1 MRGKHTE
8 QRAGASWLLG
18 AVLLLGTVASDVWT
32 PVARAGDVTRGE
44 LKKQAAS
51 YRRMGLF
58 REAAETLERYASPS
72 SHEYVGPKEMAD
84 ALADAARL
92 WMALGESE
100 RAARDVERLEQ
111 RIREDAKK
119 STQYQYWIA
128 YDDPR
133 PDPRDALAAELRLEL
148 GAIYGQRK
156 PLAFQ
161 ATYWE
166 QALRSPCVSRSVAHR
181 IRVEAALAQVRWQ
194 QSCPIPLEDGL
205 CVRWRPPLP
214 HAANAALCEGPWSR
228 MAWPQAQ
235 TPDPLL
241 RSAALK
247 AARQAVNAYP
257 YELVLRQRR
266 SNTTQPPFGDSALVE
281 AVGAAALLLADA
293 DYEQLLSMSAPEQLR
308 RGLASSGLFN
318 TWHSRR
324 QRAFDA
330 LRVQYTNLMD
340 YSDAPASNTA
350 TVRLFQSAAQL
361 YLSWEFHPV
370 RFPKPPAPPP
380 KVDRERWNVMFRD
393 AYCTGLEL
401 DLVPSQVMARHG
413 ECRERA
419 DRLGVG
425 GEWLASCERLAE
437 QLSRGEYPFPSE
449 IYPSAVDIPIQLDRA
464 NIQRP
469 RKAVP

>member
-1 MRGKHTE
+1 
-8 QRAGASWLLG
+8 
-18 AVLLLGTVASDVWT
+18 
-32 PVARAGDVTRGE
+32 
-44 LKKQAAS
+44 
-51 YRRMGLF
+51 MGMF

-72 SHEYVGPKEMAD
+72 ATEYVGADELAD

-92 WMALGESE
+92 WMVLDESE

-111 RIREDAKK
+111 QIQEASKK
-119 STQYQYWIA
+119 TNPFWIA
-128 YDDPR
+128 WDDPR

-148 GAIYGQRK
+148 GALYGQHK
-156 PLAFQ
+156 PLAVQ

-166 QALRSPCVSRSVAHR
+166 QALRSPFVSRSVAHR

-247 AARQAVNAYP
+247 AARQAVKAYP

-293 DYEQLLSMSAPEQLR
+293 DYEQLLSMSAPEPLR
-308 RGLASSGLFN
+308 RGNASSGLFYS
-318 TWHSRR
+318 WLSRR
-324 QRAFDA
+324 RRVFDA

-370 RFPKPPAPPP
+370 RFPKTPAHPP
-380 KVDRERWNVMFRD
+380 KVDRERWNAMFRD
-393 AYCTGLEL
+393 SYCTGLEI
-401 DLVPSQVMARHG
+401 DLVPSPVMARHG
-413 ECRERA
+413 ECHARA

-437 QLSRGEYPFPSE
+437 QLNRGEYPFPSE
-449 IYPSAVDIPIQLDRA
+449 IFPSAVDIPIQMDRA

-469 RKAVP
+469 RKAIP